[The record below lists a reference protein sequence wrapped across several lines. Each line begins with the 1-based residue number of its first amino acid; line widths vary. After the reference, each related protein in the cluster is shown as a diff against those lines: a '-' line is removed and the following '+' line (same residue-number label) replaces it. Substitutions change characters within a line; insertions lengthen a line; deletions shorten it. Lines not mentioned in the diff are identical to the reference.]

1 MNVRLQIYWGG
12 GEGGEG
18 SGTWYLVEPTQ
29 KTVSLTN
36 IFLSKN
42 DC

>member
-1 MNVRLQIYWGG
+1 MLDYKYIGG
-12 GEGGEG
+12 GGGKGGEG

-29 KTVSLTN
+29 KTVSLKN
-36 IFLSKN
+36 IFLSRN